1 MKYYLA
7 VFSSITFANRIK
19 KRLDNYPG
27 FITLMHTP
35 SEISDNGCSYSLRF
49 KEARLKD
56 VINEASNLNIKI
68 KSIYIEENNR
78 YKKIN
83 DIP

>member
-1 MKYYLA
+1 MKYYIA

-19 KRLDNYPG
+19 KKLENSPG

-35 SEISDNGCSYSLRF
+35 SQLNEKGCSYSLRF
-49 KEARLKD
+49 KEDKLDTILKTAKD
-56 VINEASNLNIKI
+56 MNLTI

-78 YKKIN
+78 YTKIR
-83 DIP
+83 